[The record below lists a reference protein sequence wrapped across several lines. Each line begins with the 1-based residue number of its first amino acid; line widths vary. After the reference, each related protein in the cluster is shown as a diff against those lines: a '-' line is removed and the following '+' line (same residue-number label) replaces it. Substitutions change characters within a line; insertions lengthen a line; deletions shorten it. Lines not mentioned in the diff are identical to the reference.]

1 MFPIKLC
8 SISTTNPN
16 LVLRL
21 FITLFNLQG
30 ARRLAHLD
38 YLTTYQ
44 NLCQEL
50 FFKFFEL
57 FSSSLIQSFYS
68 VVSQAF
74 ASLGCRSRKRLDEV
88 YHSAFSLS
96 RTFFRF
102 FNLFSSSF
110 AKLTV
115 NDALSQALGYL
126 TKFVLFCLPAKMHK
140 YPPSSPRCFYPV

>member
-8 SISTTNPN
+8 SILTTNPN

-30 ARRLAHLD
+30 ARRLAQLG
-38 YLTTYQ
+38 YLTTSQ

-50 FFKFFEL
+50 FSSFFEL
-57 FSSSLIQSFYS
+57 FQALSFRDSIQLYR
-68 VVSQAF
+68 
-74 ASLGCRSRKRLDEV
+74 ASLRLARRSRRATFVV
-88 YHSAFSLS
+88 YHLPSGLS

-110 AKLTV
+110 VQAV
-115 NDALSQALGYL
+115 CSGALSQALGYL
-126 TKFVLFCLPAKMHK
+126 NTLCRHCQHFSTGNFVQTKEQKHPLV
-140 YPPSSPRCFYPV
+140 